1 MITTKEALRE
11 IDNMKVKYM
20 ELYDKCNTI
29 TFENKKLEK
38 ENKSLLIQV
47 SSFEGVRNK
56 LLAEIKRNSSY
67 GNVKLKQENKKLRG
81 YLAES
86 VCKECKCENNTSVNF
101 DLLESNVKLRQKLKE
116 IEGKAVTK

>member
-38 ENKSLLIQV
+38 
-47 SSFEGVRNK
+47 
-56 LLAEIKRNSSY
+56 
-67 GNVKLKQENKKLRG
+67 ENKKLRG